1 MRHPSWMIV
10 GVSHNLAFSIAPYDC
25 HQEPIR
31 IAAHAYW
38 DDISRV
44 IELIFDLLRDKHP
57 PSGGFIK
64 VLSSILVCISGY
76 FLVDL
81 RCHLLNSKF
90 ITSNSKIINVPICE
104 TFITCNAHMHP
115 LHRLAHCLMPTV
127 KSCDSSTMVFSVL
140 YVNPL
145 WDATSKCIT
154 PCCFMSTMRLC
165 VWKLIFSTFDAP
177 LYRAFYC
184 MQLLHAWHITTWAIT
199 LLHVNREDLC
209 LKTYSSMQRVYYN
222 IRPMGQSTKV

>member
-1 MRHPSWMIV
+1 MPENLLLHISVIPPHKIFIACNATPTCMTHPHMDHHIVLCQQCPLAMRHPSWMIV

-145 WDATSKCIT
+145 
-154 PCCFMSTMRLC
+154 
-165 VWKLIFSTFDAP
+165 
-177 LYRAFYC
+177 
-184 MQLLHAWHITTWAIT
+184 
-199 LLHVNREDLC
+199 
-209 LKTYSSMQRVYYN
+209 
-222 IRPMGQSTKV
+222 